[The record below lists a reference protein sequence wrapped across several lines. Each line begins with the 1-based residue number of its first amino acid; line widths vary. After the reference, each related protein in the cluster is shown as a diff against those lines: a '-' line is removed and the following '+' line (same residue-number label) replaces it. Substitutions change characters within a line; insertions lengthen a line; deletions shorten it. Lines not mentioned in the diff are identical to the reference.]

1 MTALAKT
8 YPILHVSG
16 PVARL
21 YDGGHTLG
29 EARINRDGITVGLF
43 QRHFNDQFSAIETL
57 KERHLPV
64 IGATIAEAA
73 TELLI
78 TAFTGEVTD
87 EDGNHGKATFD
98 CDGLRLTGERHEAL
112 ERWLMG
118 FEVTIVA
125 EYSA

>member
-1 MTALAKT
+1 MIKT
-8 YPILHVSG
+8 YPILHVNG

-21 YDGGHTLG
+21 YAGGVTVG
-29 EARINRDGITVGLF
+29 EARIDDTGIVVGLF
-43 QRHFNDQFSAIETL
+43 QRQFSDKFAAIETL

-73 TELLI
+73 MELLI
-78 TAFTGEVTD
+78 AAFTGEVTD
-87 EDGNHGKATFD
+87 EHGNHGKATFD
-98 CDGLRLTGERHEAL
+98 CDGIRMTGERHEAL